1 MGVFTSQL
9 IRYARI
15 CCKYNDFKDK
25 SISLIN
31 KLKNQGYK
39 FADLRRLSLKFFNE
53 KSDIIDKYDILNG
66 NIFLRDLFEGV
77 R

>member
-1 MGVFTSQL
+1 MEVFTSQL
-9 IRYARI
+9 NTYARI
-15 CCKYNDFKDK
+15 CSKYNDFKEK
-25 SISLIN
+25 AITLIK
-31 KLKNQGYK
+31 KLKNQGYY

-53 KSDIIDKYDILNG
+53 KSDIIDKYNILNG